1 MTDLAT
7 ATILAALIL
16 VASIVSVEFGISV
29 AIIEIGLGVVG
40 ANLLALRPTPWIDF
54 IGTFAGIVLT
64 FLAGAEVD
72 RTLLRREWKPAL
84 LIGGLSFLLPFVGVG
99 LFARYV
105 AGWDARQ
112 SQIAGIALST
122 TSLAVV
128 YAVLVETGLTAT
140 ELGKI
145 LMAATFVTDLE
156 TALALSVLFVQP
168 TPYLALFIVVSIGVI
183 ALMVILQQP
192 FFARY
197 GARVIEP
204 EIKGA
209 FLALFVLMWTA
220 DLAKSHAVLPAFLL
234 GLAVADVFK
243 RHPEEHRRFRVVS
256 FAFLT
261 PIFFLKGGLNVEVG
275 HLAAGGRLLLA
286 FLGVKI
292 ATKFIGVLP
301 AALRYVRPHAMFTTL
316 LMSTGLTFGTISS
329 LYGLNAGI
337 IDRQQFTI
345 LIGAVIG
352 SAIVPTVIAQQWFAP
367 PVHDLTAEEIAQVED
382 EEFEPPRRFRGATSD
397 LPRALTAA
405 GSDRAVARLPH
416 PEIDQLHTTDSP
428 RKCVWPTRQPQHH
441 QYPSGEIFG
450 HLLVN
455 SFARHARAAILAT
468 ENSTLRSTGDSVGGF
483 SFVRTLDIR
492 HLRYTVICEDCF
504 SARPLW
510 TRSVYARACTPAYVD
525 TRLAERYYFPSL
537 LVLPLATVP
546 ASPDARSRMSPT
558 RA

>member
-16 VASIVSVEFGISV
+16 VASIVSVELGISV

-40 ANLLALRPTPWIDF
+40 ANLFGLRPTPWIDF
-54 IGTFAGIVLT
+54 IGSFAGIVLT

-72 RTLLRREWKPAL
+72 RKLLQREWKPAL

-105 AGWDARQ
+105 AGWDVPQ

-145 LMAATFVTDLE
+145 LMAATFVTDLG
-156 TALALSVLFVQP
+156 TAVALSVLFVQP
-168 TPYLALFIVVSIGVI
+168 NPYLALFIVVSIAVI
-183 ALMVILQQP
+183 AVMVILQRP

-220 DLAKSHAVLPAFLL
+220 DLARSHAVLPAFLL

-243 RHPEEHRRFRVVS
+243 RHPEEQRRFRVVS

-261 PIFFLKGGLNVEVG
+261 PIFFLKGGLNVDVG
-275 HLAAGGRLLLA
+275 QLAAGGWLLLA
-286 FLGVKI
+286 FLVVKI
-292 ATKFIGVLP
+292 ATKFVGVLP
-301 AALRYVRPHAMFTTL
+301 AALRYVRPHAVFTTL

-329 LYGLNAGI
+329 LYGFNAGI
-337 IDRQQFTI
+337 IDRQQFTM

-352 SAIVPTVIAQQWFAP
+352 SAVIPTVIAQRWFAP
-367 PVHDLTAEEIAQVED
+367 ARHALSADEIAQIED
-382 EEFEPPRRFRGATSD
+382 EEFEPPRRSKGA
-397 LPRALTAA
+397 P
-405 GSDRAVARLPH
+405 
-416 PEIDQLHTTDSP
+416 
-428 RKCVWPTRQPQHH
+428 
-441 QYPSGEIFG
+441 
-450 HLLVN
+450 
-455 SFARHARAAILAT
+455 
-468 ENSTLRSTGDSVGGF
+468 
-483 SFVRTLDIR
+483 
-492 HLRYTVICEDCF
+492 
-504 SARPLW
+504 
-510 TRSVYARACTPAYVD
+510 
-525 TRLAERYYFPSL
+525 
-537 LVLPLATVP
+537 
-546 ASPDARSRMSPT
+546 
-558 RA
+558 